1 MFKKLLKFIL
11 KTLAWLI
18 GLLVILATIG
28 YLTINFWIKPLIS
41 YAVPKITK
49 TTAVLES
56 ADISPLSGRITLKGL
71 KIGNPAGFTEPYIFE
86 LGEFAV
92 QFQPKTI
99 LSDKIIV
106 DSVLIKGT
114 QITAEINKNAQTNLL
129 VLNENV
135 QSKLNANT
143 SKEAINKEKTASTT
157 KKSAKTV
164 VIKDLQIL
172 DTKLNFAMMGH
183 TGTLTLPNIQEKDIG
198 EKKNLSLK
206 ESIQLLFD
214 KLTLEPINEMQKST
228 QKMLKGA
235 LDKISSKIND
245 DKTIKSLSKTL
256 SDIF

>member
-99 LSDKIIV
+99 LSNKIIV

-129 VLNENV
+129 ALNENV
-135 QSKLNANT
+135 QSVLN
-143 SKEAINKEKTASTT
+143 SKTQTVPTKQNDTQKTPS
-157 KKSAKTV
+157 KSQKSV

-172 DTKLNFAMMGH
+172 DTTIRFAVMGH
-183 TGTLTLPNIQEKDIG
+183 SSSVNLPNIQEKNIG
-198 EKKNLSLK
+198 EKKNMSLK
-206 ESIQLLFD
+206 QTFQLLVD
-214 KLTLEPINEMQKST
+214 KLTLEPIKEMQKAT
-228 QKMLKGA
+228 QNALKDA
-235 LDKISSKIND
+235 LNKISERAKEN
-245 DKTIKSLSKTL
+245 KNVKTL
-256 SDIF
+256 SNVLSNIF

>member
-1 MFKKLLKFIL
+1 MFKKLLKFIF

-18 GLLVILATIG
+18 GLLLVIIVVG
-28 YLTINFWIKPLIS
+28 YLTMGLWINPLIGFV
-41 YAVPKITK
+41 VPKITQ
-49 TTAVLES
+49 TSASLEQ
-56 ADISPLSGRITLKGL
+56 ADISLLSGRLALKGL
-71 KIGNPAGFTEPYIFE
+71 KIGNPTGFSEPYVFE

-92 QFQPKTI
+92 EFQPKSI
-99 LSDKIIV
+99 LTNKIIV
-106 DSVLIKGT
+106 NKILIKGT
-114 QITAEINKNAQTNLL
+114 QITAEINQMGQTNLL
-129 VLNENV
+129 VLNNNV
-135 QSKLNANT
+135 QSKLNTNT
-143 SKEAINKEKTASTT
+143 PQEAINKEKTASTT
-157 KKSAKTV
+157 KKSTKSV

-235 LDKISSKIND
+235 LDKISSKIKD
-245 DKTIKSLSKTL
+245 DKTIKSLSETL
-256 SDIF
+256 SNIF